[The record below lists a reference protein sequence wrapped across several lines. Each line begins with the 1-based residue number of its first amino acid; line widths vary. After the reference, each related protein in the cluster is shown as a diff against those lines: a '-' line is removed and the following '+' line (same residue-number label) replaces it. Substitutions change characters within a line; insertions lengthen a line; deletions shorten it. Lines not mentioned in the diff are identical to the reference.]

1 MHAAQPD
8 WEKSGN
14 IIRSAQVRD
23 RVPVV
28 YPQPAANSYRLA
40 TEYNTLILAPI

>member
-23 RVPVV
+23 RALHNCWVRLIPW
-28 YPQPAANSYRLA
+28 QPIS
-40 TEYNTLILAPI
+40 